1 MKNDFTHAYGLE
13 TPIVNAGMAFVAGP
27 ELAAAV
33 SNAGAL
39 GMLGA
44 GIYPP
49 EALRA
54 MILATREMS
63 DGPFGV
69 DLIPDITSA
78 EHIDVCI
85 ETQVPVVTFFW
96 SFPEGDAMS
105 RLQESGIKVWMQV
118 GSVKEAREAAEKGVD
133 LIIVQGSE
141 GGGHNKGEAATFTL
155 LPAVVD
161 AVAPIPV
168 LAAGGIVDG
177 RGLAAALMLGAAG
190 AWCGTRFLACA
201 EADASADYQAAVIK
215 AEPGSTVLTDIFGP
229 EWPGQTCRV
238 FKNRVV
244 REYPDAAAAEGVTG
258 PSIGKMPMGPDEVYE
273 LPKFSA
279 ALPTRATTGDIEE
292 MALTMGE
299 SAGCINSV
307 ETAASIVQSMSQ
319 EAQTCLSGIS

>member
-1 MKNDFTHAYGLE
+1 
-13 TPIVNAGMAFVAGP
+13 MAFVAGP

-54 MILATREMS
+54 MILATRELT
-63 DGPFGV
+63 DRPFGV
-69 DLIPDITSA
+69 DLIPDITSS

-85 ETQVPVVTFFW
+85 ETQVPIVTFFW
-96 SFPEGDAMS
+96 SVPEADAIR
-105 RLQESGIKVWMQV
+105 RLQKNGIRVWMQV
-118 GSVKEAREAAEKGVD
+118 GSMEEAGKAAGEGVD

-141 GGGHNKGEAATFTL
+141 AGGHNKAEAGTFTL

-168 LAAGGIVDG
+168 LAAGGITDG
-177 RGLAAALMLGAAG
+177 RGLAAAMMLGAVG

-201 EADASADYQAAVIK
+201 EADASAEYQSTVLRAA
-215 AEPGSTVLTDIFGP
+215 PGSTVLTDLFGP

-238 FKNRVV
+238 FKNRIV
-244 REYPDAAAAEGVTG
+244 REFPDAAAAEGMTG
-258 PSIGKMPMGPDEVYE
+258 PSIGTLPLISGENYE

-279 ALPTRATTGDIEE
+279 VLPTRATTGDIEE

-299 SAGCINSV
+299 SAGRIDSI
-307 ETAASIVQSMSQ
+307 ETAASVVQSMHS
-319 EAQTCLSGIS
+319 EAQACLQGWRYESIQKAF